1 MCNDIMTYLFDICQ
15 YCNPSVMAFD
25 NLNVSPAVISS
36 LGHNAMATLSHPQLS
51 LYGAEMKLKFSM
63 RV

>member
-1 MCNDIMTYLFDICQ
+1 
-15 YCNPSVMAFD
+15 MAFD